1 MYGHGDQYCPLFYTA
16 KQEPYHD
23 GWIDLNKNGEKDVY
37 EDPFQPVE
45 KRVRDLLSQMTPE
58 DNVN

>member
-1 MYGHGDQYCPLFYTA
+1 MVMVISIAPSFTQQNRNL
-16 KQEPYHD
+16 YHD